1 MRQGQ
6 VITPEDQ
13 QVGGLLREARLRTG
27 LTQHELAA
35 RLGWSPDTLASYE
48 TGRRGLRVAQLLEVA
63 RALDVPPATL
73 LVTDPQAITVLQRLG
88 SNSERWG
95 QVLLFLEALET
106 GD

>member
-13 QVGGLLREARLRTG
+13 QVGGLLREARLRAG

-63 RALDVPPATL
+63 RTLDVPPAAL

-88 SNSERWG
+88 SISERWG
-95 QVLLFLEALET
+95 QVLLFLEALDT
-106 GD
+106 GE